1 MRNDLTLFRGL
12 DTVATVV
19 EWLVYA
25 TFWGFSMKLENPGSR
40 EGRVG
45 EGGEGEAGREV
56 PRCVPIFVLY
66 WGGGCCEWVGLW
78 MSWVYVHSPK
88 DRQYV

>member
-45 EGGEGEAGREV
+45 EGG
-56 PRCVPIFVLY
+56 
-66 WGGGCCEWVGLW
+66 GGGGWER
-78 MSWVYVHSPK
+78 ST
-88 DRQYV
+88 